1 MDISHIVET
10 IVTITFEERAG
21 KTVLTILREGF
32 ERREDRDGIESG
44 RPSIVGSLERV
55 VASTVA
61 ARNGGMP

>member
-1 MDISHIVET
+1 MDISHTVET

-55 VASTVA
+55 GASTGA
-61 ARNGGMP
+61 ARHGGRP